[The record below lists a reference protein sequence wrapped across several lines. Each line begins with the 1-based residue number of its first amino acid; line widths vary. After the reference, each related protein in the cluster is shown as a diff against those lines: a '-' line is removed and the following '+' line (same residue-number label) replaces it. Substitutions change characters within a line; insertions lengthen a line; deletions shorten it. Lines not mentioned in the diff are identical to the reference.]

1 MMIIDYFDMNAIEC
15 DYCLNQGI
23 IDLKGTQPTYYV
35 FKGQHHDVESWVDMQ
50 RRLVKKIYN
59 DDPERL
65 RSWFNSYDAR
75 SDWLRKFFSNH
86 RDFATLK
93 HTPQA
98 LVGLDTS
105 EEHGFYFDAK
115 QFVPYKLKVFLQL
128 FEVMGIDPQ
137 QLTIHLSRAKK
148 L

>member
-1 MMIIDYFDMNAIEC
+1 MNDDYFDMNAIEC

-65 RSWFNSYDAR
+65 CSWFNSYDAR
-75 SDWLRKFFSNH
+75 CDWLRKFFSN
-86 RDFATLK
+86 L
-93 HTPQA
+93 
-98 LVGLDTS
+98 
-105 EEHGFYFDAK
+105 
-115 QFVPYKLKVFLQL
+115 
-128 FEVMGIDPQ
+128 
-137 QLTIHLSRAKK
+137 
-148 L
+148 